1 MGSSLLALNHLNRI
15 NLTKM
20 SETEVKTDAPTAEEI
35 KGTKRTA
42 EDELD
47 VAKKQKTENG
57 SNGAGNGAAAE
68 ENGADVEEEE
78 DVDEEDE
85 EALGRKKKERVKKTL
100 TKKPKEKR
108 VKKRKTARE
117 KRKRKE
123 TTKFSCLL
131 SPNLVISYYIY
142 QIRHL
147 IIISALQKKGQKEID
162 CVSSKSTPIQT
173 REMPDQFPTIH
184 KTTEHP
190 LTKQKKKK
198 TLFPPKKKKKKKKKK
213 K

>member
-1 MGSSLLALNHLNRI
+1 MRR
-15 NLTKM
+15 TKKPW
-20 SETEVKTDAPTAEEI
+20 VK
-35 KGTKRTA
+35 
-42 EDELD
+42 
-47 VAKKQKTENG
+47 
-57 SNGAGNGAAAE
+57 
-68 ENGADVEEEE
+68 
-78 DVDEEDE
+78 
-85 EALGRKKKERVKKTL
+85 KKKERVKKTL
-100 TKKPKEKR
+100 TKKPKERK
-108 VKKRKTARE
+108 VKK
-117 KRKRKE
+117 KE

-190 LTKQKKKK
+190 LTKRKKSIPRDGVFSQTKQKRI
-198 TLFPPKKKKKKKKKK
+198 LSSPI
-213 K
+213 

>member
-1 MGSSLLALNHLNRI
+1 
-15 NLTKM
+15 M
-20 SETEVKTDAPTAEEI
+20 SKRKRMLMRRMKKPLVK
-35 KGTKRTA
+35 KR
-42 EDELD
+42 
-47 VAKKQKTENG
+47 
-57 SNGAGNGAAAE
+57 
-68 ENGADVEEEE
+68 
-78 DVDEEDE
+78 
-85 EALGRKKKERVKKTL
+85 KERGKKTL

-108 VKKRKTARE
+108 VKKRKTVRE
-117 KRKRKE
+117 RRKRKE

-147 IIISALQKKGQKEID
+147 IIISALQKKGQIEID

-190 LTKQKKKK
+190 LIKRKKSILRDGVFSQTKQKRI
-198 TLFPPKKKKKKKKKK
+198 LSSPI
-213 K
+213 